1 MSALR
6 LCVLAR
12 NNFKEKGKR
21 LKWFEVEVEIEVEIE
36 IKVALV
42 DMSLFA
48 LSVYVICVATGK
60 HISVEHRNLF
70 NIQFFRVLS
79 IIKNE

>member
-21 LKWFEVEVEIEVEIE
+21 LKWFEVEVEI
-36 IKVALV
+36 KVALV
-42 DMSLFA
+42 DVSLCA
-48 LSVYVICVATGK
+48 A
-60 HISVEHRNLF
+60 E
-70 NIQFFRVLS
+70 
-79 IIKNE
+79 

>member
-1 MSALR
+1 MSASR

-12 NNFKEKGKR
+12 NNFKVKGKSR
-21 LKWFEVEVEIEVEIE
+21 KE
-36 IKVALV
+36 KVALV

>member
-21 LKWFEVEVEIEVEIE
+21 LKWFEVEVEVEAEVEIE
-36 IKVALV
+36 IKVASV
-42 DMSLFA
+42 DVALFA
-48 LSVYVICVATGK
+48 A
-60 HISVEHRNLF
+60 E
-70 NIQFFRVLS
+70 
-79 IIKNE
+79 

>member
-1 MSALR
+1 MSASRLR
-6 LCVLAR
+6 VLAR

-21 LKWFEVEVEIEVEIE
+21 LKWFEVEVEVEVEIEIKVEIEVE

-48 LSVYVICVATGK
+48 A
-60 HISVEHRNLF
+60 E
-70 NIQFFRVLS
+70 
-79 IIKNE
+79 